1 MFLQPRGRL
10 NRKTRLGLQ
19 VLKRNV
25 DVVGEG
31 LLSLDGHVR
40 SRLSGGEGQGMRVE
54 ASESELR
61 VVELMVSDGG

>member
-1 MFLQPRGRL
+1 M
-10 NRKTRLGLQ
+10 
-19 VLKRNV
+19 
-25 DVVGEG
+25 GEG
-31 LLSLDGHVR
+31 LPSLDGHVR